1 MFSRIFNGTVL
12 RGAWVALAVL
22 TGFTLEA
29 QEVWTLQ
36 RCIDHA
42 FEHNLTL
49 QEARLGEV
57 SAAIGEEAAVG
68 AFLPSLNAS
77 ASHGYNF
84 GQTIDP
90 FTNQF
95 ATARIRSNSFGLSS
109 GLTLFNGFT
118 NHLNLERA
126 RLSALR
132 ASVGVEQVGN
142 NVALT
147 IAAAF
152 LNVLFQDEFIT
163 VAQVNREATARQV
176 ERVARL
182 VEAGAAA
189 PADLLDVEAQLA
201 ADEANVVATENAAY
215 LARLNLTQLLQLPAD
230 AAAGLEVA
238 RPADSDL
245 EALVVPASPAAAVQH
260 ALSNFPEIK
269 AAEYAVEDALI
280 GERLAAAGR
289 MPRAFMSY
297 SMGTGYSGA
306 RQTPVGNPTTQE
318 IELGTININ
327 DTLAF
332 QLTTEQ
338 EYYENFETVAFGEQ
352 VRDNRNQS
360 LFFSLSVPIFNGFAI
375 RSNVKRAE
383 VETLRAE
390 YRLEQA
396 RQTLTQTVEQA
407 WADALA
413 AKSTLDAQERALAA
427 AEAAF
432 DNTSKR
438 FEAGA
443 VTAIDYADARTRL
456 DNARVNRLRALY
468 DLAFKSRILD
478 FYSGAP
484 LTFR

>member
-1 MFSRIFNGTVL
+1 MVWNQLAPRWWAL
-12 RGAWVALAVL
+12 ALAVL
-22 TGFTLEA
+22 GSTGGAA

-42 FEHNLTL
+42 FEHNLSL

-57 SAAIGEEAAVG
+57 SAAIGEEAALG

-109 GLTLFNGFT
+109 GVVLFNGFT

-126 RLSALR
+126 RLAALR
-132 ASVGVEQVGN
+132 ADVGVEQVGN
-142 NVALT
+142 NLALT
-147 IAAAF
+147 IAAAY
-152 LNVLFQDEFIT
+152 LNVLFQDEFIK
-163 VAQVNREATARQV
+163 VAEVNRAASARQV

-189 PADLLDVEAQLA
+189 PADLLDVQAQLA
-201 ADEANVVATENAAY
+201 GDEANVVATENAAY
-215 LARLNLTQLLQLPAD
+215 LARLNLTQLLQLPSS
-230 AAAGLEVA
+230 AASGFQVA
-238 RPADSDL
+238 RPSDDDL
-245 EALVVPASPAAAVQH
+245 ERLVVPGSPDAAVQH

-306 RQTPVGNPTTQE
+306 RQTPIGNPTTEE
-318 IELGTININ
+318 IALGTVNIN
-327 DTLAF
+327 DTLSF
-332 QLTTEQ
+332 LLTTEQ
-338 EYYENFETVAFGEQ
+338 TYYENFETVAFGDQ

-360 LFFSLSVPIFNGFAI
+360 LFFSLSVPIFNGFSV
-375 RSNVKRAE
+375 RSNMKRAE
-383 VETLRAE
+383 VESLRAD

-413 AKSTLDAQERALAA
+413 AKSTLDAQERALSA
-427 AEAAF
+427 AELAF
-432 DNTSKR
+432 ANAETR
-438 FEAGA
+438 FEAGSA
-443 VTAIDYADARTRL
+443 TALDYADARARL

>member
-1 MFSRIFNGTVL
+1 MVWNHLAPRWWAL
-12 RGAWVALAVL
+12 ALAVL
-22 TGFTLEA
+22 ASTGGNA

-42 FEHNLTL
+42 FEHNLSL

-57 SAAIGEEAAVG
+57 SAAIGEEAAIG

-95 ATARIRSNSFGLSS
+95 ASARIRSNSFGLSS
-109 GLTLFNGFT
+109 GVVLFNGFT

-132 ASVGVEQVGN
+132 ANVGVEQVGN
-142 NVALT
+142 NLALT
-147 IAAAF
+147 IAAAY

-163 VAQVNREATARQV
+163 VAEVNRQASARQV

-189 PADLLDVEAQLA
+189 PADLLDVQAQLA
-201 ADEANVVATENAAY
+201 GDEANVVATENAAY
-215 LARLNLTQLLQLPAD
+215 LARLNLTQLLQLPSS
-230 AAAGLEVA
+230 AASGFQVA
-238 RPADSDL
+238 RPSDEDL
-245 EALVVPASPAAAVQH
+245 ERLVVPASPNAAVQH

-280 GERLAAAGR
+280 GERLAGAGR

-306 RQTPVGNPTTQE
+306 RQAPVGNPITEE
-318 IELGTININ
+318 IALGTVNIN
-327 DTLAF
+327 DTLSF
-332 QLTTEQ
+332 LLTTEQ
-338 EYYENFETVAFGEQ
+338 TYYENFETVAFGKQ

-360 LFFSLSVPIFNGFAI
+360 LFFSLSVPIFNGFSV
-375 RSNVKRAE
+375 RSNMKRAE
-383 VETLRAE
+383 VESLRAD

-396 RQTLTQTVEQA
+396 RQSLTQTVEQA

-413 AKSTLDAQERALAA
+413 AKSTLDAQERALSA
-427 AEAAF
+427 AELAF
-432 DNTSKR
+432 ANAETR

-443 VTAIDYADARTRL
+443 VTALDYADVRARL

>member
-22 TGFTLEA
+22 TGHTLQGHEI
-29 QEVWTLQ
+29 WTLQ

-163 VAQVNREATARQV
+163 VAQVNRDATARQV

-215 LARLNLTQLLQLPAD
+215 IARLNLTQLLQLPAD

-260 ALSNFPEIK
+260 A
-269 AAEYAVEDALI
+269 
-280 GERLAAAGR
+280 
-289 MPRAFMSY
+289 
-297 SMGTGYSGA
+297 
-306 RQTPVGNPTTQE
+306 
-318 IELGTININ
+318 
-327 DTLAF
+327 
-332 QLTTEQ
+332 
-338 EYYENFETVAFGEQ
+338 
-352 VRDNRNQS
+352 
-360 LFFSLSVPIFNGFAI
+360 
-375 RSNVKRAE
+375 
-383 VETLRAE
+383 
-390 YRLEQA
+390 
-396 RQTLTQTVEQA
+396 
-407 WADALA
+407 
-413 AKSTLDAQERALAA
+413 
-427 AEAAF
+427 
-432 DNTSKR
+432 
-438 FEAGA
+438 
-443 VTAIDYADARTRL
+443 
-456 DNARVNRLRALY
+456 
-468 DLAFKSRILD
+468 
-478 FYSGAP
+478 
-484 LTFR
+484 

>member
-1 MFSRIFNGTVL
+1 MFLTLPKQTVL
-12 RGAWVALAVL
+12 QALGIIAL
-22 TGFTLEA
+22 FTGSSGLLA
-29 QEVWTLQ
+29 QETWTLQ

-49 QEARLGEV
+49 QEARLGEL
-57 SAAIGEEAAVG
+57 SASIGEEAAIG

-95 ATARIRSNSFGLSS
+95 ATARIQSNSFGLSS
-109 GLTLFNGFT
+109 GLMLFNGFT

-126 RLSALR
+126 RLTALR
-132 ASVGVEQVGN
+132 AEVGIEQAGN

-147 IAAAF
+147 IAGAY

-163 VAQVNREATARQV
+163 VATMNRDATNRQV
-176 ERVARL
+176 VRVSKL
-182 VEAGAAA
+182 VDAGAAA

-215 LARLNLTQLLQLPAD
+215 LARLNLTQILQLPAEN
-230 AAAGLEVA
+230 ARNFRIA
-238 RPADSDL
+238 RPQDSDL
-245 EALVVPASPAAAVQH
+245 ERLAVPASPSAAVQH
-260 ALSNFPEIK
+260 ALSNFPEIQ
-269 AAEYAVEDALI
+269 AAEYGVEDALI
-280 GERLAAAGR
+280 AEQLAAAGR

-306 RQTPVGNPTTQE
+306 RQTPIGNPTTQD
-318 IELGTININ
+318 IELGTISAF
-327 DTLAF
+327 DTLF
-332 QLTTEQ
+332 SVTTQ
-338 EYYENFETVAFGEQ
+338 QTYYENYETVAFNTQ

-360 LFFSLSVPIFNGFAI
+360 LFFSLSIPILNGFSV
-375 RSNVKRAE
+375 RSNIKRAE
-383 VETLRAE
+383 VESLRAQ

-413 AKSTLDAQERALAA
+413 AKSTLDAQDRALSAA
-427 AEAAF
+427 QTAF
-432 DNTSKR
+432 ENTAKR
-438 FEAGA
+438 YEAGA
-443 VTAIDYADARTRL
+443 VTALDYADARARF